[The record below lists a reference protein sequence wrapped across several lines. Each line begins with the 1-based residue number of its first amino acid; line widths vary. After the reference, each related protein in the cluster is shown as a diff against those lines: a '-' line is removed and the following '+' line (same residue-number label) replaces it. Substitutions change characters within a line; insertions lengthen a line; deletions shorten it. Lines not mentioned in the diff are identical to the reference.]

1 VVRQVFDW
9 VGRERVS
16 IGEVVRRLN
25 QAGERTRTGKTVW
38 DRTTVCGMLKN
49 PAYHGTAAFGKTR
62 AADLRP
68 RLRTQRGRPAQPR
81 RARSPI
87 DMPAEEWIGVP
98 VPALV
103 AADLFATVQEQL
115 AENRQR
121 ARQGQRGARYL
132 LQGLICCALCG
143 YAYYGQAISP
153 SAAKYHDRH
162 YAYYRC
168 VGSDAHRFGG
178 QRLCYNKQIR
188 TDLVDLAVWTQVRG
202 LLEHPERLRDEYQR
216 RLDDPGQQARRADLA
231 TTQAQIRKLEQGI
244 GRLIDSYAEGL
255 IEKEEFAPRLAR
267 LKERVAVLETQATD
281 LATQA
286 ALESDLRLIIGH
298 LDDFAATVRGRLDQ
312 LDWET
317 QRGII
322 RTLVKRVEIEQGQ
335 VNVVFRIGPGPLIS
349 DPDPTVL
356 QHCGRGERTAL
367 GGAAFGGKESAVFN
381 VPCVEPAPQHR
392 GVHHDVV
399 KQPVVIDL
407 REAGADI
414 PFEQVGRRPGS
425 TQHPEALVD
434 GVRGAPPDAKPIR
447 VAVGAHLG
455 EGVQGKQIDRLHG
468 PIAHGDD
475 AQGAPF
481 PVPLGDVDPA
491 GRERPIAVL
500 PQALRGGHL
509 LVWSRPNLPV
519 HAGGAFAMV
528 LRHPPHGQDFGRE
541 RVGEQ
546 VLQSAHLAP
555 LARLRGLH
563 DACLQPTHHLLRPWP
578 VNAAPVGLV
587 VGGRASPSVC
597 RDHHPACLL
606 DR

>member
-1 VVRQVFDW
+1 MDRQAALYARVSSEQQATAHTIASQLAALRERVAADGLTLRDDLSFVDEGYSGATLIRPALERLRDAVAAGDVDRLYVHSPDRLARKYAYQALLLDEFQRAGVEVVFLNRALGQSPEDDLLLQVQGMVAEYERAKILERSRRGKRHGAHSGVVNVLSGAPYGYRYITKHEGSGQARYEILLEEARVVRQVFDW

-16 IGEVVRRLN
+16 IGEVVRRLT
-25 QAGERTRTGKTVW
+25 QAQERTRTGKTVW
-38 DRTTVCGMLKN
+38 DRSTVWGILKN
-49 PAYHGTAAFGKTR
+49 PAYQGTAAFGKTR

-87 DMPAEEWIGVP
+87 DVPQEEWIGVP

-103 AADLFATVQEQL
+103 SEDLFAAVHEQL
-115 AENRQR
+115 QENRQR
-121 ARQGQRGARYL
+121 ARQGQRGTRYL

-143 YAYYGQAISP
+143 YAYYGKAISP

-178 QRLCYNKQIR
+178 QRLCHNKQIR

-202 LLEHPERLRDEYQR
+202 LLEHPERLREEYQR
-216 RLDDPGQQARRADLA
+216 RLEDPRHQEQRADLV
-231 TTQAQIRKLEQGI
+231 TTQAQIRKLAQGI

-281 LATQA
+281 LAAQA

-298 LDDFAATVRGRLDQ
+298 LGDFAATVRERLDH

-356 QHCGRGERTAL
+356 QHCGRRAFPRAGEPGPGWTRPTA
-367 GGAAFGGKESAVFN
+367 
-381 VPCVEPAPQHR
+381 
-392 GVHHDVV
+392 
-399 KQPVVIDL
+399 
-407 REAGADI
+407 
-414 PFEQVGRRPGS
+414 
-425 TQHPEALVD
+425 
-434 GVRGAPPDAKPIR
+434 
-447 VAVGAHLG
+447 
-455 EGVQGKQIDRLHG
+455 EGTV
-468 PIAHGDD
+468 
-475 AQGAPF
+475 
-481 PVPLGDVDPA
+481 
-491 GRERPIAVL
+491 
-500 PQALRGGHL
+500 PQA
-509 LVWSRPNLPV
+509 
-519 HAGGAFAMV
+519 
-528 LRHPPHGQDFGRE
+528 
-541 RVGEQ
+541 
-546 VLQSAHLAP
+546 
-555 LARLRGLH
+555 
-563 DACLQPTHHLLRPWP
+563 
-578 VNAAPVGLV
+578 
-587 VGGRASPSVC
+587 
-597 RDHHPACLL
+597 
-606 DR
+606 